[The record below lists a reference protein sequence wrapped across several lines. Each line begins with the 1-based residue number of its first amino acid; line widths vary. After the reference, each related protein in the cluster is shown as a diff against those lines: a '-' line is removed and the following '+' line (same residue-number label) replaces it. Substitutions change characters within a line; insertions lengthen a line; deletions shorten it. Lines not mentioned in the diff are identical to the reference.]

1 VTFPLPRRAPT
12 PAEAVEIR
20 RMRAALGSLNQLIVA
35 VYGSKSSETHRWVS
49 EALKAPEPAPIL
61 RLEARR

>member
-1 VTFPLPRRAPT
+1 
-12 PAEAVEIR
+12 
-20 RMRAALGSLNQLIVA
+20 MRAALGSLNQLIVA

-49 EALKAPEPAPIL
+49 EVLKAPEPAPIL